1 MSIERDE
8 ILKTQTCP
16 PALEGNLS
24 KLLVALNKFRS
35 LYGIPMIVTSG
46 YRTPDHNASVGG
58 AKNSAH
64 CLCMAADFSD
74 KDRSLCN
81 WILANESI
89 LEQCGLWMEDP
100 DSTTTWVHLQIRP
113 AVHRIFEP

>member
-1 MSIERDE
+1 MIERDE

-16 PALEGNLS
+16 PELEINLYN
-24 KLLVALNKFRS
+24 LLIALNKFRAI
-35 LYGIPMIVTSG
+35 YGIPMIVTSG
-46 YRTPDHNASVGG
+46 YRTPEHNVAIGG

-64 CLCMAADFSD
+64 CLCMAADFAD

-81 WILANESI
+81 WILRNESI

-100 DSTTTWVHLQIRP
+100 DVTTTWVHLQIRP
-113 AVHRIFEP
+113 TINRIFIP